1 MVKLATQPEWQGCE
15 GGCNPALCLAAQM
28 RTKSAAQGGT
38 AQSRSKAWD
47 TCHFTFK
54 CCVQNQGVW
63 SLAGGGG
70 LPQSGRGVQHA
81 TGSDHRGQGGGGAM
95 SLRIQSK
102 FQAGELLEKMTSTC
116 KSRSCGGDGRGE
128 EASSWRWE
136 KQGKGLGLEWVPW
149 SERAQL
155 MPPSGARR

>member
-15 GGCNPALCLAAQM
+15 GGCNPVLCLAAQM

-63 SLAGGGG
+63 SLEG
-70 LPQSGRGVQHA
+70 
-81 TGSDHRGQGGGGAM
+81 GGGGARH
-95 SLRIQSK
+95 SL
-102 FQAGELLEKMTSTC
+102 AEGCSTPLAVTTGV
-116 KSRSCGGDGRGE
+116 KVG
-128 EASSWRWE
+128 
-136 KQGKGLGLEWVPW
+136 V
-149 SERAQL
+149 
-155 MPPSGARR
+155 AR

>member
-15 GGCNPALCLAAQM
+15 GGCNPVLCLAAQM

-70 LPQSGRGVQHA
+70 VATVWQRGA
-81 TGSDHRGQGGGGAM
+81 
-95 SLRIQSK
+95 
-102 FQAGELLEKMTSTC
+102 
-116 KSRSCGGDGRGE
+116 
-128 EASSWRWE
+128 
-136 KQGKGLGLEWVPW
+136 
-149 SERAQL
+149 
-155 MPPSGARR
+155 ARHWQ